1 MEEKYNN
8 PMHRLIDRK
17 GWKHS
22 WHMKGRF
29 GRVDWYDKDNLEVV
43 KREIYA
49 ARETAAV
56 LERLATEAEES
67 MKEHMPSHE
76 PDQNENNEGIPDCPS
91 CGGWQFHM
99 RSGAWRCCRCGW
111 TAEQSTPPNVCNQA
125 PRGCVRAPPEGSLDC
140 LVECAGQNASLCL
153 VVLA

>member
-1 MEEKYNN
+1 MEEKYDN

-111 TAEQSTPPNVCNQA
+111 TAEQSTPPNMVIYGKFPCTT
-125 PRGCVRAPPEGSLDC
+125 PIGWTYFPYMT
-140 LVECAGQNASLCL
+140 
-153 VVLA
+153 